1 MFRRPSSSLIR
12 SCIRSLI
19 KSRARVYID
28 YSCMNIDIVLVYVF
42 ALAVVR
48 SLTFVRSF
56 VHSRFWMPWRRFGHA
71 KPQYHIKSQV
81 GIDINGTLKLLS
93 SMTLSQAGRN
103 ESSDIS
109 TESRIPTLTY
119 RQSSYLNV
127 SLTHKS
133 IILKFAYALRK
144 IRSRY
149 SKPRM
154 SRFRTWKGTHTKPR
168 KW

>member
-56 VHSRFWMPWRRFGHA
+56 VSSRLWMPLRRFGHA
-71 KPQYHIKSQV
+71 KPRISYQVVMTSQV
-81 GIDINGTLKLLS
+81 GIDIHGTLKLPS
-93 SMTLSQAGRN
+93 SVNLSQAGRN
-103 ESSDIS
+103 ESSDTS
-109 TESRIPTLTY
+109 TESRIPMLTY
-119 RQSSYLNV
+119 RESSYLDG
-127 SLTHKS
+127 SLKHNS
-133 IILKFAYALRK
+133 MILKFADAFRK
-144 IRSRY
+144 FRSRV
-149 SKPRM
+149 SHVK
-154 SRFRTWKGTHTKPR
+154 WTHTKPR
-168 KW
+168 K